1 MTKSYNYIPTHFLY
15 SSLLFFL
22 LIFMYQQIHCHTLPF
37 HFPKFFSSEFM
48 YQPYTAPTLTP
59 TRPASGFHKYTHP
72 SSPRKPIHQR
82 HRPTHTHAPQIPQP
96 YSLRAHPATQTNPP
110 TTPSN
115 TQPRSTNT
123 TTIQPPHPYSL
134 HKNTQPHST
143 NTTTI
148 RPPRPSSPRKPIH
161 QRPRT
166 HKHTPQI
173 PRTRHRYHTHTA
185 PQPHTTDTTHTPQIP
200 HPHSPTTTQRH
211 KRTHDAA
218 QAHRR
223 RRRRRRRRTDVVALA
238 GRMQT
243 QLPASPQLDRP
254 GRQYQAIQNQTGQDQ
269 AAHSQLNGPG
279 IRQAIYRIR
288 PDQIRPS
295 QTRPNRIRPYQTKP

>member
-59 TRPASGFHKYTHP
+59 TRPASGL
-72 SSPRKPIHQR
+72 
-82 HRPTHTHAPQIPQP
+82 HT
-96 YSLRAHPATQTNPP
+96 S
-110 TTPSN
+110 
-115 TQPRSTNT
+115 
-123 TTIQPPHPYSL
+123 
-134 HKNTQPHST
+134 
-143 NTTTI
+143 
-148 RPPRPSSPRKPIH
+148 PRPSSHTNQSTNDTVHTTTLHKYHNHTASTPIQPPQKHTTTLHKYHNHTASAPIQPHKPIH

-166 HKHTPQI
+166 HK
-173 PRTRHRYHTHTA
+173 
-185 PQPHTTDTTHTPQIP
+185 HTPQIP

-223 RRRRRRRRTDVVALA
+223 RRRRRRTDVVALA
-238 GRMQT
+238 AT
-243 QLPASPQLDRP
+243 
-254 GRQYQAIQNQTGQDQ
+254 RQSA
-269 AAHSQLNGPG
+269 
-279 IRQAIYRIR
+279 IRQARHQTGSGHTKPDRTGSGHTKPDRPRTEPDRTGTGHDLTGRIQ
-288 PDQIRPS
+288 DQIEPD
-295 QTRPNRIRPYQTKP
+295 